1 MINYRLLKYTLLLL
15 LCAACTFSKGQEK
28 EEQNKLKQ
36 EQVKEQV
43 VPIVSKEQEVKNIFK
58 SKTDYIATNFNFPV
72 GKPNAKGYY
81 NAQVFGENNHLGDD
95 WNAVTGG
102 NTDLG
107 DPIYS
112 IANGYVNFAED
123 IGGGW
128 GKIIRVWHLKADG
141 KIVESLYAHCNNI
154 IVKKGKFVK
163 KGQKIAT
170 IGNADGQYLAH
181 LHLEVRED
189 INLPVGPGY
198 SKTKKGYLD
207 PTKFI
212 NKNR

>member
-1 MINYRLLKYTLLLL
+1 MINSQPLKYTLLLL
-15 LCAACTFSKGQEK
+15 LCAACTFSKGQK
-28 EEQNKLKQ
+28 KQEQNKQKQ

-43 VPIVSKEQEVKNIFK
+43 VPIVGKEQEVKKIFK

-102 NTDLG
+102 NSDLG
-107 DPIYS
+107 DSIYT

-128 GKIIRVWHLKADG
+128 GKVIRIWHQKPNG
-141 KIVESLYAHCNNI
+141 KIVESLYAHCNTI
-154 IVKKGKFVK
+154 LVTKGQYVKI
-163 KGQKIAT
+163 GQKIAT

-181 LHLEVRED
+181 LHLEIRAD
-189 INLPVGPGY
+189 INLPVGSGY
-198 SKTKKGYLD
+198 AINKKGYID

-212 NKNR
+212 KENR

>member
-1 MINYRLLKYTLLLL
+1 MKYILLSI
-15 LCAACTFSKGQEK
+15 LCSACTFSKGQEK
-28 EEQNKLKQ
+28 QEQNKQKQ

-43 VPIVSKEQEVKNIFK
+43 VPVASKEQEVKNIFK

-81 NAQVFGENNHLGDD
+81 NAQVFGKNNHLGDD

-102 NTDLG
+102 NSDLG
-107 DPIYS
+107 QPIYS

-128 GKIIRVWHLKADG
+128 GKVIRVWHLKADG
-141 KIVESLYAHCNNI
+141 EIVESLYAHCNAILNT
-154 IVKKGKFVK
+154 KGEFVK
-163 KGQKIAT
+163 IGQKIAT

-181 LHLEVRED
+181 LHLEIRED
-189 INLPVGPGY
+189 IKLPVGPGY
-198 SKTKKGYLD
+198 SENTKGYLD

-212 NKNR
+212 KGNR

>member
-1 MINYRLLKYTLLLL
+1 MINSQPLKYTLLLL
-15 LCAACTFSKGQEK
+15 LCAACTFSKGQK
-28 EEQNKLKQ
+28 KQEQNKQKQ

-43 VPIVSKEQEVKNIFK
+43 VPIVDKEQEVKKIFK

-72 GKPNAKGYY
+72 GKLNAKGYY

-102 NTDLG
+102 NSDLG
-107 DPIYS
+107 DPIYT
-112 IANGYVNFAED
+112 IANGYVNFAEN

-128 GKIIRVWHLKADG
+128 GKVIRIWHQKPNG
-141 KIVESLYAHCNNI
+141 KIVESLYAHCNTI
-154 IVKKGKFVK
+154 LVAKGQYVKI
-163 KGQKIAT
+163 GQKIAT

-181 LHLEVRED
+181 LHLEIRAD

-198 SKTKKGYLD
+198 AINKKGYID

-212 NKNR
+212 KENR